1 MRRAAPCSTS
11 CCPPLREPSPC
22 SSTHPCT
29 PARTLCVIWG
39 ILTPQEG
46 SRGSCVTTL
55 ISVTLGRFIAWPIGP
70 SLGAIRQP
78 KKTGGHHVKY
88 ICNVIYSRVSHWPQ
102 TTPHADASDP
112 RFVRPPR
119 GSPRPEAGLVYTG
132 ASTRMVPA
140 IGLRCHRPLRNCNGI
155 PVRLSACLHG
165 GSRGPG
171 GDAARRSVERP
182 PALARCKL
190 AHVAAR

>member
-1 MRRAAPCSTS
+1 MSLARAGA
-11 CCPPLREPSPC
+11 SPIWA
-22 SSTHPCT
+22 
-29 PARTLCVIWG
+29 ARTLG
-39 ILTPQEG
+39 YILTPQEG
-46 SRGSCVTTL
+46 SRGWCVTTL
-55 ISVTLGRFIAWPIGP
+55 NSVTLGRFIACPIGS
-70 SLGAIRQP
+70 SLGAARQP
-78 KKTGGHHVKY
+78 KKPGGHHVKN

-119 GSPRPEAGLVYTG
+119 GSPRPDTGLVYAG
-132 ASTRMVPA
+132 ACARMVPA
-140 IGLRCHRPLRNCNGI
+140 IGLRCHRPQWNCNGI
-155 PVRLSACLHG
+155 PVRLSACLHR

-190 AHVAAR
+190 AHVAVP